1 MCIGKDAKKRSFFI
15 IRKEKG
21 DFMKTGKK
29 GIELIKQF
37 EGCKL
42 TAYKCPAGVWTIGYG
57 TTGKVDG
64 KPICKGIKITKSK
77 AESLLKEDLATFEKS
92 VSNYVK
98 VSINQNQ
105 FDALVSFAYNVG
117 AGALKGSTLL
127 KKLNKKDYKGAAE
140 EFLRWNKAGGKVLA
154 GLTRRRE
161 AERKLFL
168 QSTAGQN
175 EPKKDKVTYVSVTA
189 NSGLKCRKTASIKG
203 QVLGAFEKERK
214 LQVLEKTNKDWYK
227 VKGICTTGKT
237 ITGYCSSQYL
247 K

>member
-1 MCIGKDAKKRSFFI
+1 
-15 IRKEKG
+15 
-21 DFMKTGKK
+21 MKTGKK

-57 TTGKVDG
+57 TTGKVDNKAIG
-64 KPICKGIKITKSK
+64 KDMKITKTK

-98 VSINQNQ
+98 VPINQNQ
-105 FDALVSFAYNVG
+105 FDALVSFVYNVG

-127 KKLNKKDYKGAAE
+127 KKLNKKDYQGAAE
-140 EFLRWNKAGGKVLA
+140 EFLKWNKAGGKVME
-154 GLTRRRE
+154 GLKRRRE

-168 QSTAGQN
+168 ESTVGKN

-189 NSGLKCRKTASIKG
+189 KSGLKCRKTASTKG
-203 QVLGAFEKERK
+203 QVLGAFLKGEKIE
-214 LQVLEKTNKDWYK
+214 LLEKTNKDWYK
-227 VKGICTTGKT
+227 VKGLCVAGKR
-237 ITGYCSSQYL
+237 ITGYCSSQHL